1 MSWECCLVESRWRY
15 NELLIRTQSSVTS
28 LFSTVFGDR
37 QQVFL
42 SESGTSLLLQFWSVP
57 LLVFFHLSLSL
68 FPLSRSVFCCIIWM
82 NAIRWD
88 PLRECWTE
96 QMLTVLERVEQR
108 VEPWTEKK
116 IQNRTKS
123 GFSSSHP
130 DIDPAITFLLFL
142 ASPFGN
148 GHECIVRHWE
158 SRTKQ
163 TFASYQQ
170 HLNWL

>member
-96 QMLTVLERVEQR
+96 QMLTVLERVVYTLNR
-108 VEPWTEKK
+108 KK
-116 IQNRTKS
+116 DTKPDKKRL
-123 GFSSSHP
+123 FVQSSRHWSSYHV
-130 DIDPAITFLLFL
+130 
-142 ASPFGN
+142 SPF
-148 GHECIVRHWE
+148 
-158 SRTKQ
+158 SRKPVWKWSWMHCET
-163 TFASYQQ
+163 
-170 HLNWL
+170 LRI